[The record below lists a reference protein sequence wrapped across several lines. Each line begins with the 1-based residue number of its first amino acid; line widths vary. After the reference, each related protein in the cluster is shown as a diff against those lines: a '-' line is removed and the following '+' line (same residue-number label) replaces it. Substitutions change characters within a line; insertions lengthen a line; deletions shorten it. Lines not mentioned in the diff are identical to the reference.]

1 MKIISFHLSSFG
13 GGSAILELDNGN
25 DVHCSVVLGKNG
37 YYAKCSDPD
46 TVLPREA
53 LHLLLKA
60 HHEAQLGELDRIH
73 SKGLGQ

>member
-1 MKIISFHLSSFG
+1 MKIISFHLSPFG

-37 YYAKCSDPD
+37 CFAKCSDPD

-53 LHLLLKA
+53 SRLLMEA
-60 HHEAQLGELDRIH
+60 HHEAQIAELDRIH